1 VSSTAG
7 TSGPSRTPFAAVRA
21 DVAVALPFAVLALVW
36 TIAGDLPGGRWAAV
50 HLFTLGVLA
59 PLIVGFSQHQAATLL
74 RSAPRSRWPIRLLLA
89 GGATLVAGGMIAT
102 TARGATTV
110 IAVGGTVAA
119 IGVATAGWRLWQ
131 ARRAARVDARFAW
144 LIRVYERAHLAFV
157 VGAVLGGFLGA
168 RAVGGTAYLPFRHAH
183 LHAMLI
189 GFAALTLLAT
199 AVLFGPMLL
208 RAQFE
213 PGAERRAAR
222 ALRVAAAAAALAIA
236 GLLAGAAPAPW
247 ALGARWL
254 AGAALLVVAGAGAAV
269 TAPLIRTVVRKAR
282 RAPLA
287 GVLLT
292 CALAWLVVALAADGL
307 AVAAGRWLLLD
318 AVGAVALVG
327 AFVQAIVATLL
338 HVVTMWLPRPRRLR
352 LLRRI
357 DAIPIVVAAI
367 PQVAIASWAVVLLA

>member
-1 VSSTAG
+1 M
-7 TSGPSRTPFAAVRA
+7 TSPARPPRTTPFAGVRA
-21 DVAVALPFAVLALVW
+21 DVAVAVPFALLALIW
-36 TIAGDLPGGRWAAV
+36 SIAGDLPGGRWVAV

-74 RSAPRSRWPIRLLLA
+74 RTTPRTLLPVRVLLA

-102 TARGATTV
+102 TAPGATTV
-110 IAVGGTVAA
+110 IAAGGTVTAL
-119 IGVATAGWRLWQ
+119 GVTMAGWWLWQ
-131 ARRAARVDARFAW
+131 ARGAAGAEARFAW
-144 LIRVYERAHLAFV
+144 LIRAYVHAHVAFV
-157 VGAVLGGFLGA
+157 GGAVFGGLLGA

-183 LHAMLI
+183 LHAMLV

-213 PGAERRAAR
+213 PGAERQAAR
-222 ALRVAAAAAALAIA
+222 AARVAAAATAVAVA
-236 GLLAGAAPAPW
+236 GLVGGAAAAPW
-247 ALGARWL
+247 ATAARWL
-254 AGAALLVVAGAGAAV
+254 AGAALLIVAGAAATV
-269 TAPLIRTVVRKAR
+269 TAPLVRTLARKAR

-292 CALAWLVVALAADGL
+292 CALGWLVVALAADGL

-327 AFVQAIVATLL
+327 AFAQAIAATLL

-352 LLRRI
+352 TLQRI
-357 DAIPIVVAAI
+357 DRVPVGLAAV
-367 PQVAIASWAVVLLA
+367 PQLMIAVWAVALLA